1 MLMDMVK
8 VAVIGI
14 IGALLALSLKNVK
27 GEFHL
32 YVSLGAC
39 VLIMLYLAARL
50 SGIVSQL
57 ETMSQIVTID
67 GEYIVIMLKMAGLTY
82 IAEFSSSLCRDM
94 GYSALAVQIENFGK
108 LSLLYVSC
116 PVVVRL
122 LKLVG
127 EML

>member
-1 MLMDMVK
+1 M
-8 VAVIGI
+8 
-14 IGALLALSLKNVK
+14 
-27 GEFHL
+27 
-32 YVSLGAC
+32 
-39 VLIMLYLAARL
+39 
-50 SGIVSQL
+50 SQL
-57 ETMSQIVTID
+57 EIMSQFVTID
-67 GEYIVIMLKMAGLTY
+67 VEYIVIMLKMAGLTY

-122 LKLVG
+122 LRLVG

>member
-1 MLMDMVK
+1 MDMIR
-8 VAVIGI
+8 VAVIGV
-14 IGALLALSLKNVK
+14 IGALLALSLKTAK
-27 GEFHL
+27 GEFSTYINL
-32 YVSLGAC
+32 AAC

-50 SGIVSQL
+50 SGIFNQL
-57 ETMSQIVTID
+57 EFMADFVDID
-67 GEYIVIMLKMAGLTY
+67 GDYIVIMLKMAGLTY

-116 PVVVRL
+116 PIVVRL

>member
-1 MLMDMVK
+1 MDMIK

-14 IGALLALSLKNVK
+14 IGALLALSLKNAK

-32 YVSLGAC
+32 YVSLAAC

-57 ETMSQIVTID
+57 EIMSQFVTID
-67 GEYIVIMLKMAGLTY
+67 VEYIVIMLKMAGLTY

-122 LKLVG
+122 LRLVG

>member
-1 MLMDMVK
+1 MDMIK
-8 VAVIGI
+8 VAVIGT
-14 IGALLALSLKNVK
+14 IGSLLALALKSAK
-27 GEFHL
+27 GEFSTYINL
-32 YVSLGAC
+32 SAC

-57 ETMSQIVTID
+57 EFMTK
-67 GEYIVIMLKMAGLTY
+67 YVIMLKMAGLTY

-108 LSLLYVSC
+108 LSLLFLSC
-116 PVVVRL
+116 PIVVRL
-122 LKLVG
+122 LELVG